1 MLCSRRSGESAEGN
15 AIYVLRLARGE
26 LVGHVYDFVIVLHD
40 TVLTCTECTERHSA
54 LVTVYVA
61 PYLLATVVSVIGSV
75 FNVETEAVERL
86 NRKLYLIACA
96 CNVMLVLCHL
106 SPSVIFVNVPEI
118 IGGREPG
125 STGIAYL

>member
-15 AIYVLRLARGE
+15 AIYVLCLARGE
-26 LVGHVYDFVIVLHD
+26 LIGHVYDFVIVLHYA
-40 TVLTCTECTERHSA
+40 VLTCTECTERHSA

-86 NRKLYLIACA
+86 NRKLYLIA
-96 CNVMLVLCHL
+96 
-106 SPSVIFVNVPEI
+106 
-118 IGGREPG
+118 
-125 STGIAYL
+125 